1 MYEGYITGTIF
12 YKYDD
17 FLNNFSL
24 SKNELNNI
32 FYYYYLFIKK
42 IIYQLTF
49 LRETY
54 SIKHNIFLL
63 FYIIVI
69 FASIIINLNNLYDD
83 EKLFFNTTLL
93 ISVFSILMHSSLNTA
108 DEPNRHQLFNL
119 TPIYIL
125 SAMSFAKLSLS
136 VKID

>member
-1 MYEGYITGTIF
+1 MLSFNYLFFIKLNLLNNITHFMYEGYITGTI

-54 SIKHNIFLL
+54 SIKHNIFYYFILL
-63 FYIIVI
+63 
-69 FASIIINLNNLYDD
+69 
-83 EKLFFNTTLL
+83 
-93 ISVFSILMHSSLNTA
+93 
-108 DEPNRHQLFNL
+108 
-119 TPIYIL
+119 
-125 SAMSFAKLSLS
+125 SFLPVL
-136 VKID
+136 

>member
-83 EKLFFNTTLL
+83 EKLFF
-93 ISVFSILMHSSLNTA
+93 
-108 DEPNRHQLFNL
+108 
-119 TPIYIL
+119 
-125 SAMSFAKLSLS
+125 
-136 VKID
+136 